1 MCSRFCW
8 VWTLA
13 AFLATRIFFCAFVA
27 TIAASLAS
35 LLAFN
40 FEAVAAFRLVF
51 SFAAFASCRT
61 CPSTSMVSWSATPT
75 ASGVSSPLSCA
86 PLCLKRTWD
95 CSKPRRLQT
104 EPIRTFSGVER
115 RNWTLNSLPR
125 TSLTSRVICS
135 PYLAL
140 FSSLARRCGSAS
152 CWAGLLCSSS
162 SAWAGLVSS
171 SSLAAAWIC
180 LAASVASWASAS
192 VAPRSFSATAWSCSV
207 ASLVSWASASAEPPS
222 SWCAALG
229 SAAWSTATVSPM
241 SANCFFT

>member
-1 MCSRFCW
+1 MCSLFCRG
-8 VWTLA
+8 WTLA
-13 AFLATRIFFCAFVA
+13 AGLVACLLFCTFLATVA
-27 TIAASLAS
+27 VSLAS
-35 LLAFN
+35 PSAFD
-40 FEAVAAFRLVF
+40 FAGVATSCSAR
-51 SFAAFASCRT
+51 SFAAFSSCRAW
-61 CPSTSMVSWSATPT
+61 PSTSMVSWSTTPT
-75 ASGVSSPLSCA
+75 SSGVSSPLSSA
-86 PLCLKRTWD
+86 PLCVKKTWD

-152 CWAGLLCSSS
+152 CWAGPLCSSS
-162 SAWAGLVSS
+162 LAWAGLVFSS
-171 SSLAAAWIC
+171 
-180 LAASVASWASAS
+180 
-192 VAPRSFSATAWSCSV
+192 SATAWSCSV